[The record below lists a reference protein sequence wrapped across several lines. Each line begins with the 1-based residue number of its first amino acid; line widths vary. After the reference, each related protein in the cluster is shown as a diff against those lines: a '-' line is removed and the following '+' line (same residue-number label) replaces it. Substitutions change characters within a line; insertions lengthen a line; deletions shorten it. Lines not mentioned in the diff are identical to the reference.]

1 MQLELINK
9 KKRLSD
15 VILQSQSLSSIT
27 NEWIAAQHIMEAATY
42 WEMIW
47 LGSNNCAGCLLD
59 ELHIMQ
65 WGYCEVSISVRKGV
79 C

>member
-27 NEWIAAQHIMEAATY
+27 NEWIAAQHIMEAAPY

-47 LGSNNCAGCLLD
+47 LGSNNCA
-59 ELHIMQ
+59 
-65 WGYCEVSISVRKGV
+65 S
-79 C
+79 

>member
-9 KKRLSD
+9 KMRLSD
-15 VILQSQSLSSIT
+15 VILQSQSLSSIP

-47 LGSNNCAGCLLD
+47 LGSNNCAGCLL
-59 ELHIMQ
+59 
-65 WGYCEVSISVRKGV
+65 VSSILCSGETVRFLSV
-79 C
+79 

>member
-27 NEWIAAQHIMEAATY
+27 NEWTAAQHIMEAATY
-42 WEMIW
+42 WEIY
-47 LGSNNCAGCLLD
+47 GLD
-59 ELHIMQ
+59 Q
-65 WGYCEVSISVRKGV
+65 TTVQVV
-79 C
+79 CWMSSTLCSGIL